1 MTHSPLR
8 WTSLAER
15 DALLAAADAT
25 SRDPGMATPSAAAAD
40 GDHGHAHPEERADA
54 LAGPAALHAHETG
67 ASDVTRRTFLAAA
80 GFSLA
85 GALGGCGRAP
95 TQTAAPGSTQ
105 PEETIAGISTWY
117 ATTCGGCTAGCGL
130 IVRCRDGRPVKIEGL
145 PAHPVS
151 HGGVCAVGQAQ
162 LLSLYDSRRLRR
174 PALDGKESAWKD
186 VDARVVGALAG
197 VRSAGGAVRVLTG
210 TVTSP
215 STLAAVARFL
225 DAHPGG
231 RHVVYDALSASA
243 LLDAHA
249 RAFGVRALPR
259 YRLER
264 ATVILGVE
272 ADFLG
277 THISPVEFTHGW
289 RAGRTLEGPPPRLSF
304 HAQVESALSLT
315 GSNADRRF
323 RVAPG
328 QVGPFVA
335 HLAARGAARGSTSA
349 PVPADPC
356 PVPLEALDDLVDRL
370 VRARGAAVVLCGSND
385 LDVQRLVIAVNAA
398 IGAYG
403 ATIDVKAPSF
413 QRRGDDAALAALI
426 DEMEAGKVAAL
437 LVAGCNPVADAADG
451 ARLAAALAKV
461 PTRIGLAERAD
472 ETTARLSVVLP
483 APHAFESWD
492 DAEPVAGVFSVSQPL
507 IRPFGEPR
515 TLRECLA
522 AWAGKPAPDPELVRA
537 TFAKDVVPR
546 ARGTTTPVR
555 LWRQTV
561 REGFLALTPRPS
573 ETKAY
578 DAAAVASA
586 APRAK
591 VPAAGRL
598 ALVLGPSVGMLDG
611 RHAQNPWLQEL
622 PDPITKL
629 TWGNAA
635 SLSPATASALNLSDG
650 DVVRVAAAEG
660 GVSVELP
667 VLVQAGLADGVVAI
681 PLGYGRLGTDRF
693 AGVGPAWIEARP
705 TVRKGEAVG
714 RNASGFL
721 TMVGGAVA
729 YAGREVTVTRT
740 GAREALS
747 LSQTWGTQDLP
758 KGLAPRGHER
768 RDAVRETTL
777 AAFSA
782 DPASG
787 NAAPHAGAD
796 LWSRDHATPGARWG
810 MAIDLGACTG
820 CSACVIACQSENN
833 VPVVG
838 KDEVRRR
845 RDMAWLRID
854 RYYADVPG
862 SPGDVDVVHQPMLC
876 QHCENAPCETVCP
889 VLATVHSSDGLNAQ
903 VYNRCV
909 GTRYCANNCPYK
921 VRRFNWFEYASPDSL
936 ADLALNPDVTVRS
949 RGVMEKC
956 SFCVQRLHEARAE
969 AKRAGRP
976 LADGE
981 ARTACQQSCPA
992 QAIVFGD
999 LNDPKS
1005 RVAALLRDPRRYRVL
1020 EELNVK
1026 PSVGYLTKVRHRD
1039 GPAKG
1044 ASHD

>member
-1 MTHSPLR
+1 VP
-8 WTSLAER
+8 R
-15 DALLAAADAT
+15 DEAA
-25 SRDPGMATPSAAAAD
+25 
-40 GDHGHAHPEERADA
+40 GHVHPHE
-54 LAGPAALHAHETG
+54 AGPPAAEPATG

-85 GALGGCGRAP
+85 GALAACNRAP
-95 TQTAAPGSTQ
+95 AQSAVPGSTQ
-105 PEETIAGISTWY
+105 PEETIAGVSTWY
-117 ATTCGGCTAGCGL
+117 ATTCGGCAAGCGL
-130 IVRCRDGRPVKIEGL
+130 IVRCRDGRPVKVEGL
-145 PAHPVS
+145 PEHPVS

-162 LLSLYDSRRLRR
+162 LLSLYDSRRPRR
-174 PALDGKESAWKD
+174 PRIDGAERTWKD
-186 VDARVVGALAG
+186 VDGRVTAELERLRG
-197 VRSAGGAVRVLTG
+197 AGGTVRVLTG

-215 STLAAVARFL
+215 STRAAVARFL
-225 DAHPGG
+225 GAFPGG
-231 RHVVYDALSASA
+231 RHVAYDALSASA
-243 LLDAHA
+243 LLDAHGT
-249 RAFGVRALPR
+249 AFGARVLPR

-277 THISPVEFTHGW
+277 TWISPVELTHGW
-289 RAGRTLEGPPPRLSF
+289 RAGRTLEGTPPRLSF

-315 GSNADRRF
+315 GSNADRRL

-335 HLAARGAARGSTSA
+335 HLAARVAAKTSRPA
-349 PVPADPC
+349 PSPADPC
-356 PVPLEALDDLVDRL
+356 PVAPEALDGLVDRL
-370 VRARGAAVVLCGSND
+370 VRARGTAVVLCGIND
-385 LDVQRLVIAVNAA
+385 PDVQRLVLAVNEAL
-398 IGAYG
+398 GAYG
-403 ATIDVKAPSF
+403 KTIDLGAPSY
-413 QRRGDDAALAALI
+413 QRQGDDAALAGLI
-426 DEMEAGKVAAL
+426 AEMEAGQVAAL
-437 LVAGCNPVADAADG
+437 VVAGCNPVADGADG
-451 ARLAAALAKV
+451 GRFAAALSKV
-461 PTRIGLAERAD
+461 ALRIGLAERDD
-472 ETTARLSVVLP
+472 ETTAGLSLVLP
-483 APHAFESWD
+483 SPHAFEAWD
-492 DAEPVAGVFSVSQPL
+492 DAEPVEGVFTLTQPL

-515 TLRECLA
+515 TLRACLA
-522 AWAGKPAPDPELVRA
+522 AWTGTPAADRELVRA
-537 TFAKDVVPR
+537 AFEKDVAPR
-546 ARGTTTPVR
+546 AAEKTVPDG

-561 REGFLALTPRPS
+561 RGGFLVLSPRPAPG
-573 ETKAY
+573 KAF
-578 DAAAVASA
+578 DPASVASA
-586 APRAK
+586 SPRAK
-591 VPAAGRL
+591 APAAGRL
-598 ALVLGPSVGMLDG
+598 ALVLGPTVGMLDG

-635 SLSPATASALNLSDG
+635 SVSPATARAAGLSDG
-650 DVVRVAAAEG
+650 DVVRVTAAEG
-660 GVSVELP
+660 GFSVELP
-667 VLVQAGLADGVVAI
+667 VLLQAGLADSTVAI

-693 AGVGPAWIEARP
+693 ANVGPAWIEARP
-705 TVRKGEAVG
+705 AVAKGGTVG

-721 TMVGGAVA
+721 RMEGGAVA
-729 YAGREVTVTRT
+729 YAGLEVTLART
-740 GAREALS
+740 GAHEDLS
-747 LSQTWGTQDLP
+747 LSQTWGSQDLP
-758 KGLAPRGHER
+758 AALAPRGHER

-777 AAFSA
+777 FAFAA

-787 NAAPHAGAD
+787 NPPDHGGAD
-796 LWSRDHATPGARWG
+796 LWAHDHPTPAARWG
-810 MAIDLGACTG
+810 MAIDLNACTG

-862 SPGDVDVVHQPMLC
+862 APGDVDVVHQPMLC
-876 QHCENAPCETVCP
+876 QHCENAACETVCP
-889 VLATVHSSDGLNAQ
+889 VLATVHTSEGLNAQ

-956 SFCVQRLHEARAE
+956 SFCVQRLHEAKAE

-992 QAIVFGD
+992 GAIVFGD

-1005 RVAALLRDPRRYRVL
+1005 RAASLLRDPRRYRVL